1 MITGNKRS
9 TSGNYKYNTVT
20 SGHPADARNSS
31 YTEQNRLYSTT
42 NLKPPMKN
50 TTLASLNMTYFHQY
64 HMSYDLIASYIR
76 QEMKVSDLQ
85 LHHFPDPESLLNAV
99 KENKMDI
106 VMINSSCLFDGYF
119 RETEIRKVLSVLCA
133 NKHTTTVLFA
143 QNMKPVLLKKMA
155 ETGMDIM
162 ISSHDTPHELV
173 TALMN
178 AMMTANPEPYI
189 SQTIKAYLQ
198 QTQDELTTKEWE
210 VINLI
215 NQGYSLSQIASKKC
229 RAMSTVS
236 TQKRN
241 AMNKLHITSESE
253 LLRFLHQ
260 NTFF

>member
-1 MITGNKRS
+1 M
-9 TSGNYKYNTVT
+9 
-20 SGHPADARNSS
+20 
-31 YTEQNRLYSTT
+31 T
-42 NLKPPMKN
+42 NLKQPMKN
-50 TTLASLNMTYFHQY
+50 TTLTTINMTYFHQY
-64 HMSYDLIASYIR
+64 HMSYDLIASYIQ
-76 QEMKVSDLQ
+76 QEMKVSHLK

-99 KENKMDI
+99 KENKIDI

-133 NKHTTTVLFA
+133 NNHTTTVLFA

-155 ETGMDIM
+155 GAGMDIM
-162 ISSHDTPHELV
+162 LSSHDTPHELV

-178 AMMTANPEPYI
+178 AMMTADPEPYI
-189 SQTIKAYLQ
+189 SQSIKAHLL

-241 AMNKLHITSESE
+241 AMNKLHIASESE